1 MKKLLLATAISAVV
15 FTGQASAVIPT
26 QTTGA
31 ANGNE
36 YVDFSTSTGVSNAA
50 NVFATAYITGSSAA
64 NSFLESAIK
73 ISAAP
78 NTKIFKY
85 YDSSKAALTYFFS
98 TGSSPTAGFT
108 ANKNYV
114 VHKLDK
120 GGSVTAILS
129 ASTLAAN
136 KALVLFNQTLPTVA
150 GSFGKTPL
158 AWPCTNP
165 TLSPT
170 AGVIADCTSTTAV
183 STAVKPAAA
192 PVVNLADV
200 DASQFASALNGAT
213 TANKLATLAT
223 PTLIPSSSI
232 ATQTFGVAVTL
243 KLRNAMQK
251 AMIASGALPNTCT
264 VGSETEACMASFTY
278 SDVSALFSKGRLTS
292 WENLRFG
299 GASGENLLGAQGS
312 DVKPGNS
319 DVHICS
325 RSAGSGTL
333 AAAQL
338 VFENAPCVTSNEAIQ
353 SPAVTTSAPETGLS
367 GATKVYHA
375 TSSTGELENCL
386 ETMDGYKVS
395 DGTFPGAMVANGTFP
410 LPTLVGTGNFRWA
423 VGIMNTDKNTSNTL
437 PYRFVKIDGFSP
449 SAKNVAQGKYKFWS
463 ELSLVGVAPTATTNP
478 LGYGLLELMKDPL
491 TIAKANKTST
501 NFGVTGYLATAPYAT
516 FDVAGAGGA
525 LLNAAFETVRP
536 VNPFTHA
543 DMSNK
548 AGSVNHCRVANVL
561 SGAKALPGLN

>member
-26 QTTGA
+26 TTAGA
-31 ANGNE
+31 VNE
-36 YVDFSTSTGVSNAA
+36 YVDFTVVTGVSNGA
-50 NVFATAYITGSSAA
+50 NVFGTAYFTGSSAA
-64 NSFLESAIK
+64 NAFLESAIK

-78 NTKIFKY
+78 NTKVFKY

-98 TGSSPTAGFT
+98 TGASPTAGFT

-120 GGSVTAILS
+120 GGSVTAIMS

-136 KALVLFNQTLPTVA
+136 KLTVKFNQTLPTVA

-158 AWPCTNP
+158 VWPCTNP

-183 STAVKPAAA
+183 SLAVKPTTAL
-192 PVVNLADV
+192 VFNLADV
-200 DASQFASALNGAT
+200 DASQFASVLNGAT

-223 PTLIPSSSI
+223 AQLMPST
-232 ATQTFGVAVTL
+232 ALAAQTFGVAVTL

-251 AMIASGALPNTCT
+251 AMIASGALPDTCT
-264 VGSETEACMASFTY
+264 VGSEIEACMASFT
-278 SDVSALFSKGRLTS
+278 SADLTALFSKGRLTT
-292 WENLRFG
+292 WKNLRFG
-299 GASGENLLGAQGS
+299 GVDGQNLFEAQA
-312 DVKPGNS
+312 DADKPGNPN
-319 DVHICS
+319 VHICS
-325 RSAGSGTL
+325 RAAGSGTL
-333 AAAQL
+333 AAANL

-367 GATKVYHA
+367 GANKIYHA

-395 DGTFPGAMVANGTFP
+395 DASFPGSMVANGTFP
-410 LPTLVGTGNFRWA
+410 LPTLLGLGNFRWA

-437 PYRFVKIDGFSP
+437 PYRFVKINGFSP
-449 SAKNVAQGKYKFWS
+449 SAKNVAQGKYTFTS
-463 ELSLVGVAPTATTNP
+463 ELSLIGVAPTAITNP
-478 LGYGLLELMKDPL
+478 LAYGLLELMKDPL

-501 NFGVTGYLATAPYAT
+501 NFGVTGYLATAPSAT
-516 FDVAGAGGA
+516 FNTQGTGGA
-525 LLNAAFETVRP
+525 LINAAFEAARP

-543 DMSNK
+543 DMNNT

>member
-26 QTTGA
+26 TTAGA
-31 ANGNE
+31 VNE
-36 YVDFSTSTGVSNAA
+36 YVDFTVATGVSKAA
-50 NVFATAYITGSSAA
+50 NVFGTAYFTGSSAA
-64 NSFLESAIK
+64 NAFLESAIK

-78 NTKIFKY
+78 NTKVFKY

-98 TGSSPTAGFT
+98 TGASPTAGFT

-120 GGSVTAILS
+120 GGSVTAIMS

-136 KALVLFNQTLPTVA
+136 KLTVKFNQTLPTVA

-158 AWPCTNP
+158 VWPCTNP

-183 STAVKPAAA
+183 SLAVKPTTAL
-192 PVVNLADV
+192 VFNLADV
-200 DASQFASALNGAT
+200 DASQFASVLNGAT

-223 PTLIPSSSI
+223 AKLMPSTAL

-251 AMIASGALPNTCT
+251 AMIASGALPDTCT
-264 VGSETEACMASFTY
+264 VGSEIEACMASFT
-278 SDVSALFSKGRLTS
+278 SADLTALFSKGRLTT
-292 WENLRFG
+292 WKNLRFG
-299 GASGENLLGAQGS
+299 GVDGQNLFEAQA
-312 DVKPGNS
+312 DADKPGNPN
-319 DVHICS
+319 VHICS
-325 RSAGSGTL
+325 RAAGSGTL
-333 AAAQL
+333 AAANL

-353 SPAVTTSAPETGLS
+353 SPAVLTSAPETGTA
-367 GATKVYHA
+367 GFIKVYHA
-375 TSSTGELENCL
+375 ATSTGELENCL

-395 DGTFPGAMVANGTFP
+395 DASFPGAMVANGTFP

-437 PYRFVKIDGFSP
+437 PYRFVKINGFSP
-449 SAKNVAQGKYKFWS
+449 SAKNVAKGVYTFWS
-463 ELSLVGVAPTATTNP
+463 ELSLIGVAPTAITNP
-478 LGYGLLELMKDPL
+478 LAYGLLELMKDPL
-491 TIAKANKTST
+491 TIAKANKTSI
-501 NFGVTGYLATAPYAT
+501 NFGVTGYLATAPSAT
-516 FDVAGAGGA
+516 FNTPGTGGT
-525 LLNAAFETVRP
+525 LINAAFEAVRP

-543 DMSNK
+543 DMNNT